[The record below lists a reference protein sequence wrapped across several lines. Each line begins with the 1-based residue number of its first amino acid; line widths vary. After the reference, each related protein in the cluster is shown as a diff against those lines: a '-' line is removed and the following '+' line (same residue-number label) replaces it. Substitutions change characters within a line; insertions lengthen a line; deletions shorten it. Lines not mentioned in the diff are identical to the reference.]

1 MNADDM
7 VGGSRP
13 PGDVVRHS
21 GAVMWQSGPWKLEL
35 RRLVDRCELQ
45 YVQMSRIPLRGWWE
59 DAEQLMQ
66 LEKAVFLSAF
76 IVRKLVESG
85 RLSMQVE
92 ALAVSVTKYPA
103 RGPAMTPDPGN
114 WEQLERFYDLHA
126 GREESVPMRHLL
138 NWVIHSFVFLVE
150 ERSDL
155 AGGRVPAGFWCNS
168 DRSKARDVVRVGW
181 RQYRGMLDR
190 VIADDVVSIVTL
202 RDGHGGHVQVRSS
215 ELMDEE
221 QRRVFNDTHRGLHR
235 RDSGKARAFASG
247 LRSECTVAGFRRPS
261 RCAGAMSRSAR
272 PRMAFPARTQNLCM
286 PVTVGAESTLGLAR
300 RRTVAHR
307 ALAFDDVV
315 WPLCDAAERDPLSGG
330 CGAHSPDDLL
340 GGCPLRHCVLGRRLL
355 DARLRAG
362 RLRSG
367 SLPAR
372 RCWPVACAGR
382 LVGRGR
388 RRLKLL
394 GRRLKIVGGDLGLGP
409 SLPGGHQ
416 ELLHV

>member
-1 MNADDM
+1 MIGPGSGSANGTRAGLSGAQSFQFLFQFLVFGRAHSPGPRDGVIARPMTQGRARRECRITRMTSEMNADDM

-92 ALAVSVTKYPA
+92 ALAVSVTTYPA

-221 QRRVFNDTHRGLHR
+221 QRRVFNDTHR
-235 RDSGKARAFASG
+235 DFIA
-247 LRSECTVAGFRRPS
+247 EIQ
-261 RCAGAMSRSAR
+261 AR
-272 PRMAFPARTQNLCM
+272 PAPRPA
-286 PVTVGAESTLGLAR
+286 
-300 RRTVAHR
+300 
-307 ALAFDDVV
+307 D
-315 WPLCDAAERDPLSGG
+315 
-330 CGAHSPDDLL
+330 
-340 GGCPLRHCVLGRRLL
+340 
-355 DARLRAG
+355 
-362 RLRSG
+362 
-367 SLPAR
+367 
-372 RCWPVACAGR
+372 
-382 LVGRGR
+382 
-388 RRLKLL
+388 
-394 GRRLKIVGGDLGLGP
+394 
-409 SLPGGHQ
+409 
-416 ELLHV
+416 